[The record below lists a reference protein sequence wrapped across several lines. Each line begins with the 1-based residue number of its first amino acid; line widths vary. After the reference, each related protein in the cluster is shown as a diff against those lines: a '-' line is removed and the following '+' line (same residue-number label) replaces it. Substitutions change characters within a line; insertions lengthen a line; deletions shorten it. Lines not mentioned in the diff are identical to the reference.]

1 MLFLKKLP
9 IFIILL
15 IFTAFIMFI
24 PAIFGL
30 INNEFEAARSFFY
43 YGLLILLI
51 SFFLAVAS
59 LNRAKSSPVRS
70 QLLIVISS
78 FVILPIFFMLP
89 LLKLLPTFDAHSLYF
104 EMVSCYMLCCVIYCF
119 GTRLNTRHTF
129 IITVPIVVHIFP

>member
-24 PAIFGL
+24 PSIFGL
-30 INNEFEAARSFFY
+30 INNEYEAARSFFY

-59 LNRAKSSPVRS
+59 LSRAKSSPIRS

-78 FVILPIFFMLP
+78 FLILPIFFMLP
-89 LLKLLPTFDAHSLYF
+89 LLKLLPNFDAHSLYF
-104 EMVSCYMLCCVIYCF
+104 EMVSAF
-119 GTRLNTRHTF
+119 TTTG
-129 IITVPIVVHIFP
+129 